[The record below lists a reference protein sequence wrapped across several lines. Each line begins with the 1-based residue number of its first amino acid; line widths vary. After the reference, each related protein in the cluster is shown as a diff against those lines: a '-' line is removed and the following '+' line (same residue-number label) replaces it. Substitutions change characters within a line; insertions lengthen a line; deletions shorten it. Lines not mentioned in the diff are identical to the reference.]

1 MSLEDFKKYYN
12 NPTKELRNKLALD
25 NYNLVYV
32 TLDKIYNA
40 SYNEKEELKQEC
52 FIWLLYAIEHYNPY
66 LGYKFSSYACKCM
79 LKATR
84 RRLNYKKDI
93 SIYEPIKTNDNEN
106 LEIVDTI
113 EDTNSDVEDIVF
125 NKELKTLISK
135 VLNDEE
141 YKIVYLRYVKHKTL
155 KDIGYSIGKS
165 KGQVKR
171 ILFYSVSKLKTS
183 QQLAERN
190 NLDEVSYI
198 KAIDYSKP
206 WIKNNKINSPT
217 ETIAI
222 LKEKQEEDSIRNIF
236 R

>member
-1 MSLEDFKKYYN
+1 MKGYFIEYYN
-12 NPTKELRNKLALD
+12 NPTIELRNKIAID
-25 NYNLVYV
+25 NYGLVNKMYK
-32 TLDKIYNA
+32 KIYNA

-66 LGYKFSSYACKCM
+66 LGYKFSTYACKCM

-84 RRLNYKKDI
+84 RRLDYKKDI
-93 SIYEPIKTNDNEN
+93 SIYEPIKTSDNEN
-106 LEIVDTI
+106 LEILDTI
-113 EDTNSDVEDIVF
+113 EDTNCDVENIVF
-125 NKELKTLISK
+125 NKELKALVRK

-141 YKIVYLRYVKHKTL
+141 YNIVYLRYVKHKTL
-155 KDIGYSIGKS
+155 KDIGHSIGKS
-165 KGQVKR
+165 RGQVKR
-171 ILFYSVSKLKTS
+171 ILFYIVKKLKS
-183 QQLAERN
+183 SKHLAERN
-190 NLDEVSYI
+190 NLEEITYI

-222 LKEKQEEDSIRNIF
+222 LKEKQEEDNIRNIF

>member
-1 MSLEDFKKYYN
+1 MKDYFIEYYN
-12 NPTKELRNKLALD
+12 NPTKELRNKIAID
-25 NYNLVYV
+25 NYGLVNKMYK
-32 TLDKIYNA
+32 KIYNP

-66 LGYKFSSYACKCM
+66 LGYEFSSYACKCI

-84 RRLNYKKDI
+84 RRLDYKKDI

-113 EDTNSDVEDIVF
+113 EDVSSDVENIVF
-125 NKELKTLISK
+125 NKELKILVRK

-141 YKIVYLRYVKHKTL
+141 YNIIYLRYVKNKTL
-155 KDIGYSIGKS
+155 KDIGYTIGKS

-183 QQLAERN
+183 QQLEAWN
-190 NLDEVSYI
+190 NLEEISYI
-198 KAIDYSKP
+198 KAVDYSKP